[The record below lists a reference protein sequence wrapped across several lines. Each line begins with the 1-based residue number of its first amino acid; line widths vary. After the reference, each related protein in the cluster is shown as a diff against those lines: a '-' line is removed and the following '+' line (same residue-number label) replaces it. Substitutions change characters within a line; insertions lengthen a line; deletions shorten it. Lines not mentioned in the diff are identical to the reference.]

1 MNRRPA
7 ALVIL
12 VVISF
17 GALKEPYIGG
27 IGLMALAYGDGFAA
41 LIGKK
46 FGWKPFYVFK
56 NKKTVSGCAGMFSAT
71 FISTAVFLLIS
82 GAPVDG
88 IIYISLL
95 LAAVATVFETLT
107 PSEADNITIPLST
120 VAVYCAVV

>member
-7 ALVIL
+7 TLVIL

-71 FISTAVFLLIS
+71 FSVSKKSFGTFS
-82 GAPVDG
+82 
-88 IIYISLL
+88 SL
-95 LAAVATVFETLT
+95 
-107 PSEADNITIPLST
+107 N
-120 VAVYCAVV
+120 

>member
-71 FISTAVFLLIS
+71 FSVSKKSHRTFS
-82 GAPVDG
+82 
-88 IIYISLL
+88 SL
-95 LAAVATVFETLT
+95 
-107 PSEADNITIPLST
+107 N
-120 VAVYCAVV
+120 